1 MSRTRKL
8 LAALVVAGVAAVGVS
23 AFTNS
28 NSFDVQGPHNA
39 GQVAGYGTESVSGV
53 VAHSVKYVT
62 PGDGTNITEVDLV
75 LAGDTTRD
83 DISYAFNGG
92 SLQPCIHAAETESGG
107 TYDPPPGTDTTSYTC
122 TLASPQDTSA
132 VTDFALVGT
141 NKVNP

>member
-53 VAHSVKYVT
+53 VAHSVQYVT
-62 PGDGTNITEVDLV
+62 DGDGTHIVSINLV
-75 LAGDTTRD
+75 LATDTTND
-83 DISYAFNGG
+83 DISFAFNGG
-92 SLQPCIHAAETESGG
+92 ALQPCIHGVETESGG
-107 TYDPPPGTDTTSYTC
+107 TFASGETTYDC
-122 TLASPQDTSA
+122 TLAVPQLTSA
-132 VTDFALVGT
+132 VTDFALVAT

>member
-62 PGDGTNITEVDLV
+62 PGDGTDITEVDLV
-75 LAGDTTRD
+75 LASDTTND
-83 DISYAFNGG
+83 DISIAFDGAA
-92 SLQPCIHAAETESGG
+92 LQPCLNGLGETESHG
-107 TYDPPPGTDTTSYTC
+107 TYTGAVTDTTTYSC
-122 TLASPQDTSA
+122 VLAAPV
-132 VTDFALVGT
+132 VTANVHDFALVGT

>member
-1 MSRTRKL
+1 L
-8 LAALVVAGVAAVGVS
+8 LAALVVAGVAAVGVT

-28 NSFDVQGPHNA
+28 NSFDAQGPHNA

-75 LAGDTTRD
+75 LAGDTTND

-92 SLQPCIHAAETESGG
+92 ALQPCIHGLETESGG
-107 TYDPPPGTDTTSYTC
+107 TYAAAPADTTSYTC
-122 TLASPQDTSA
+122 TLAVAQDTSA

>member
-62 PGDGTNITEVDLV
+62 PGTGVNITEVDLV
-75 LAGDTTRD
+75 LAGDTTHD

-92 SLQPCIHAAETESGG
+92 ALQPCIHNPETESGG
-107 TYDPPPGTDTTSYTC
+107 TYDPLPGTDTTSYTC
-122 TLASPQDTSA
+122 TLAIAQPTAA

>member
-1 MSRTRKL
+1 MSKTRKL

-23 AFTNS
+23 AFTNA
-28 NSFDVQGPHNA
+28 NSFDQQGPHKA

-53 VAHSVKYVT
+53 VAHSIKYVT

-75 LAGDTTRD
+75 LAGDTTND
-83 DISYAFNGG
+83 DVSYAFNGG
-92 SLQPCIHAAETESGG
+92 PLQACIHGAETESGG

-122 TLASPQDTSA
+122 TLAASIATDS
-132 VTDFALVGT
+132 VTDFALVAT